1 LLVEGEVDP
10 YDARR
15 LGGEAGEFHLPL
27 KGMGMFP
34 KTLDRY
40 LLRRHFGPFLFAMFT
55 ITFIFVLRVLVD
67 FLDLFASRHLGL
79 FTVLEMFALSLGWIL
94 ALTIPMAV
102 LVAVV
107 MTFGRMSQDFELDAM
122 QATGISFFRT
132 ILPIG
137 LMAGALS
144 FLLFVYNNAV
154 LPEANHRLKTL
165 TTDIHRTRPTIAIR
179 EGVFMDDFEGYRL
192 LVREVDDL
200 KNELRDVTV
209 YVLDP
214 RQPVRTIHA
223 PRGKLLFTDQG
234 NRLNIRLYDGEIH
247 EVDKDDPGSYYLL
260 HFNVHDLNFGDLGTR
275 LERREEGSSRGDREL
290 SVEAMRARSDSLR
303 AEKAQDADSL
313 SAVSIRGLHELR
325 DQIQMQLGQS
335 PTGHVPR
342 PTEVMTRARMYLRKL
357 QSAERQIDRK
367 ERDIH
372 KYEVE
377 IQKKYAFPFACIVFV
392 FLGAPLG
399 AWARRGGAGVGG
411 GLSFLFFLAYYMAT
425 LGGEKLGDR
434 GIIPAAVGMW
444 GINVLLGLV
453 GLAFVLRK
461 DGRFPFRKKTLIS

>member
-1 LLVEGEVDP
+1 MWMV
-10 YDARR
+10 
-15 LGGEAGEFHLPL
+15 
-27 KGMGMFP
+27 P

-67 FLDLFASRHLGL
+67 FLDLFASRNLGL
-79 FTVLEMFALSLGWIL
+79 LPVLEMFALSLGWIL

-107 MTFGRMSQDFELDAM
+107 MAFGRLSQDFELDAM

-132 ILPIG
+132 ILPI
-137 LMAGALS
+137 AIAAAILS

-192 LVREVDDL
+192 LVREVDDV
-200 KNELRDVTV
+200 NSELHDVTV

-234 NRLNIRLYDGEIH
+234 NRLNIRLFDGEIH

-260 HFNVHDLNFGDLGTR
+260 RFDVHDLNFGDLGTR
-275 LERREEGSSRGDREL
+275 LERRGEGSMRGDREL
-290 SVEAMRARSDSLR
+290 SVESMRERSDSLR
-303 AEKAQDADSL
+303 AEKASDADSL
-313 SAVSIRGLHELR
+313 VAISDQGLR
-325 DQIQMQLGQS
+325 DLRGQIRAQLVDQDS
-335 PTGHVPR
+335 RTRPR
-342 PTEVMTRARMYLRKL
+342 PAEIQSRARMFLRKL

-367 ERDIH
+367 NRDIN

-377 IQKKYAFPFACIVFV
+377 IQKKYAFPFACVIFV

-411 GLSFLFFLAYYMAT
+411 GLSFLFFLLYYTAT

-434 GIIPAAVGMW
+434 GLIPAAVGMW

-453 GLAFVLRK
+453 GLLFVLKK
-461 DGRFPFRKKTLIS
+461 DGRFPFRPIRPLS